1 MPILPENFGVS
12 TVRIDVPAALTR
24 YSVSEQSFS
33 VHALTRDIE
42 EPVHTFAYAQRV
54 LHLAFDRLGF
64 ALSSERSDIFEVR
77 YPHSR
82 VRIRQRGVNPQ
93 PECPLSGLGVAILSE
108 PFGHHNY
115 CAQEHR
121 LPLKVSA
128 ISFWMIPPVDIF
140 RVVERGQHLWIEPS
154 ETVKEA
160 LMRVQSLG
168 MGEYLITNQRTGFRL
183 SLTVDVSA
191 IEASS

>member
-1 MPILPENFGVS
+1 VASL
-12 TVRIDVPAALTR
+12 
-24 YSVSEQSFS
+24 
-33 VHALTRDIE
+33 
-42 EPVHTFAYAQRV
+42 
-54 LHLAFDRLGF
+54 
-64 ALSSERSDIFEVR
+64 RSDTHTAVYGFGSE
-77 YPHSR
+77 
-82 VRIRQRGVNPQ
+82 VNPQ
-93 PECPLSGLGVAILSE
+93 PECPLSGLGRLFSVNLSAI
-108 PFGHHNY
+108 NY

-128 ISFWMIPPVDIF
+128 ISFCMIPPVDIF
-140 RVVERGQHLWIEPS
+140 RVVERGQHIWIEPS

-191 IEASS
+191 VKAANGN